1 MIAENKHPVAPTL
14 LHFRVLFCSTY
25 QYTVL
30 SFDLGF
36 FLQMMMRR
44 HKIEKDLDIGSEVGF
59 SKNAEVARTSPTL
72 AAMNKKFG
80 MIHGLSSLANIMAFG
95 SLAMHSWYLASKLQI

>member
-1 MIAENKHPVAPTL
+1 
-14 LHFRVLFCSTY
+14 
-25 QYTVL
+25 
-30 SFDLGF
+30 
-36 FLQMMMRR
+36 MMMRR
-44 HKIEKDLDIGSEVGF
+44 HKIEKDLGIGSEVGF
-59 SKNAEVARTSPTL
+59 SKNAEVAKTSPTL